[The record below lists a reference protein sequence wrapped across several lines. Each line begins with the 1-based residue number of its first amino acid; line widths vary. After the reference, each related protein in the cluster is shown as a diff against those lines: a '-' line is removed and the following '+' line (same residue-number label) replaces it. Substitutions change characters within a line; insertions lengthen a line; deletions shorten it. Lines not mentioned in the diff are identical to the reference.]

1 MSGTEPGRTPPV
13 IEGLAEPATGDV
25 SPGVPGA
32 EAVPAATPEE
42 ARIAE
47 LSRQIDLSDPG
58 TILRFG
64 AEAQNRA
71 AAAADAML
79 EGSKSRVT
87 GEAGDALQNL
97 LATLRGFDVTKL
109 DEKPGF
115 FARLFGR
122 AGQEVN
128 KILMRYE
135 TVKGQV
141 EEIAIRLDN
150 HRTQL
155 LEDVE
160 KLERL
165 YGATLEWFHALA
177 EHIAAGE
184 AVLRRVDEVEIPA
197 AVAAAEN
204 PEDDLAPQRLRD
216 LRAARDELERR
227 VHDLRLTRQVAMQ
240 ALPSIR
246 LIQENDKALSA
257 KIHSVL
263 ANTVPLWRTQLAQ
276 ALAIQRMRDAGRAV
290 KEATDLTNTLLTAN
304 AETLR
309 RGNQE
314 ARTELER
321 GVFDI
326 EAIKKANATLVAT
339 IEDSLRIAE
348 EGRARRAE
356 ATAELAKAE
365 EEIRQALIAARASA
379 ERRA

>member
-13 IEGLAEPATGDV
+13 IEGVAEPATGGV

-32 EAVPAATPEE
+32 EALPQATPEQ
-42 ARIAE
+42 ARIEE

-141 EEIAIRLDN
+141 EEIAIRLDT

-184 AVLRRVDEVEIPA
+184 AVLKRVDEVEIPA

-276 ALAIQRMRDAGRAV
+276 ALAIQRMREAGRAV

-309 RGNQE
+309 RGNEE

-339 IEDSLRIAE
+339 IEDSLRIAD

-356 ATAELAKAE
+356 ATAELARAE
-365 EEIRQALIAARASA
+365 EEIRQALIAARARSKG
-379 ERRA
+379 